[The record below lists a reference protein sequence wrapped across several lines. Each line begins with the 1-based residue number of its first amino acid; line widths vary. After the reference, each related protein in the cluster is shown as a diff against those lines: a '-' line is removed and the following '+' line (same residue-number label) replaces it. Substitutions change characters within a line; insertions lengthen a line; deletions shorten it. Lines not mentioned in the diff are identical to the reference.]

1 MYVCI
6 HNFTYIYIII
16 VIINNDNKII
26 IIILIIYIYHITLY
40 IYICMIIEP
49 QFLYNQLLRSEFAAS
64 APSGHFKTRRAVQR
78 VIPGLRCHR
87 GSVADKR

>member
-1 MYVCI
+1 MYVYI
-6 HNFTYIYIII
+6 ILHIYIII

-26 IIILIIYIYHITLY
+26 IIILIIYIYIYIYHITLY
-40 IYICMIIEP
+40 IYMIIEP

-87 GSVADKR
+87 GYVGEK